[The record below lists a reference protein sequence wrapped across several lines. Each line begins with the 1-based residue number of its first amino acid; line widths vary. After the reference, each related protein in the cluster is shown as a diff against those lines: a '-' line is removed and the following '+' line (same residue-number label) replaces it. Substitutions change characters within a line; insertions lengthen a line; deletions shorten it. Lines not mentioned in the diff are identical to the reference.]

1 MRDFKFTPK
10 RFSETQQLIQYI
22 FTFENNY
29 GAIVNEN
36 STIYNYNEPL
46 FEIYVM
52 KKDNIQIDGYQQ
64 YAGYKTQQE
73 VIDILTEINKFKK
86 VK

>member
-22 FTFENNY
+22 FAFDNNY

-36 STIYNYNEPL
+36 SSIYNYNEPL
-46 FEIYVM
+46 FELYVM
-52 KKDNIQIDGYQQ
+52 KKDKVQIDDYQQHYLTLIEMFHLQIQIMMFY
-64 YAGYKTQQE
+64 
-73 VIDILTEINKFKK
+73 
-86 VK
+86 

>member
-22 FTFENNY
+22 FVFDNNY

-36 STIYNYNEPL
+36 SSIYNYNEPL
-46 FEIYVM
+46 FELYVM
-52 KKDNIQIDGYQQ
+52 KKDKVQIDDYQQ

-73 VIDILTEINKFKK
+73 IIDILTEISEFKK

>member
-22 FTFENNY
+22 FAFDNNY

-36 STIYNYNEPL
+36 STIYSYNEPL
-46 FEIYVM
+46 FELYVI
-52 KKDNIQIDGYQQ
+52 KKDTVQIDGYQQ
-64 YAGYKTQQE
+64 YAGYKTQEE
-73 VIDILTEINKFKK
+73 VIDILTEISKFKK

>member
-1 MRDFKFTPK
+1 MRDFKFTLK

-22 FTFENNY
+22 FAFDNNY

-36 STIYNYNEPL
+36 SSFYNYNEPL
-46 FEIYVM
+46 FELYVM
-52 KKDNIQIDGYQQ
+52 KKDKVQIDDYQQ

-73 VIDILTEINKFKK
+73 IIDILTEISEFKK